1 MSVIERNIQTNVHG
15 YQEVAL
21 DYRVARAAMLDARG
35 VGAKTGRITCPML
48 DASRTDSAYG
58 QMALPGTRGKDLKA
72 WASALGTSS
81 LGIKI
86 VAYLSGPFWSTPL
99 AFVLGRF
106 NDRKVNTGFIHS
118 LKHGINTGV
127 LASGSFNQDALNAFV
142 WSVRP
147 ELEGTP
153 MTSGWI
159 YSEKS
164 SGEYLDRSM
173 LPAIRAHNK
182 GNANANAGRFGR
194 GLGLFLSTFEMTNL
208 LLGVL
213 AQPVVLDS
221 QKPSK
226 RVNAILLRDVH
237 DLFKYGWIP
246 AAAEGRLNAAGL
258 LEFPPVHTENTP

>member
-58 QMALPGTRGKDLKA
+58 QMALPGTRGKDLRA
-72 WASALGTSS
+72 WANALGTSS

-127 LASGSFNQDALNAFV
+127 LASGSFNQDVLNAFV

-153 MTSGWI
+153 MTSEWI

-182 GNANANAGRFGR
+182 GNANAGRFGR
-194 GLGLFLSTFEMTNL
+194 GLGLFLSTFEMKNL

-258 LEFPPVHTENTP
+258 LEFPSVHT